1 MKQSKKILIVD
12 DEKKITEV
20 LQAYLEKAGY
30 LTVVAYDGRN
40 AIKLAETETPDLI
53 LLDLMLPDIMG
64 EEVCQVIHQKKDIPI
79 IMLTARVDES
89 DMIAG
94 LQCGADDYIVKPF
107 SPRNVIARVEA
118 VLRRVE
124 RSQPEI
130 LKIGTD
136 YLDVNFQAHSIKKNN
151 EELHL
156 TPTEYNIFELLVE
169 SPGRAF
175 TREQI
180 IDFALKDEFDGYDR
194 SVDTYIK
201 YLRQKIEPDPKSPQY
216 IVTIYG
222 VGYKF
227 VP

>member
-64 EEVCQVIHQKKDIPI
+64 KEVCQVIHQKKDIPI
-79 IMLTARVDES
+79 IMLTAKVDES

-156 TPTEYNIFELLVE
+156 TPTEYNIFELLVK

>member
-1 MKQSKKILIVD
+1 
-12 DEKKITEV
+12 
-20 LQAYLEKAGY
+20 
-30 LTVVAYDGRN
+30 
-40 AIKLAETETPDLI
+40 
-53 LLDLMLPDIMG
+53 
-64 EEVCQVIHQKKDIPI
+64 
-79 IMLTARVDES
+79 MLTAKVDER

-118 VLRRVE
+118 VLRRME

-130 LKIGTD
+130 LKIGED
-136 YLDVNFQAHSIKKNN
+136 YLDVNFQARSIRKNH

-156 TPTEYNIFELLVE
+156 TPTEYNIFELLVK

-180 IDFALKDEFDGYDR
+180 IEFALKDEYDGYDR
-194 SVDTYIK
+194 NVDTYIK
-201 YLRQKIEPDPKSPQY
+201 YLRQKIEPDPRSPRY
-216 IVTIYG
+216 IITIYG

>member
-64 EEVCQVIHQKKDIPI
+64 EEVCQVIHKKKDIPI

-156 TPTEYNIFELLVE
+156 TPTEYNIFELLVK

>member
-156 TPTEYNIFELLVE
+156 TPTEYNIFELLVK

>member
-12 DEKKITEV
+12 DEIKITEV

-30 LTVVAYDGRN
+30 LTTVAHDGKN
-40 AIKLAETETPDLI
+40 AIKLTETETPDLI

-79 IMLTARVDES
+79 IMLTAKVDES

-136 YLDVNFQAHSIKKNN
+136 YLDVDFQAHSIKKNN

-156 TPTEYNIFELLVE
+156 TPTEYNIFELLVK

-194 SVDTYIK
+194 NVDTYIK
-201 YLRQKIEPDPKSPQY
+201 YLRKKIEPDPKSPRY

>member
-30 LTVVAYDGRN
+30 LTVVAYDRRN

-156 TPTEYNIFELLVE
+156 TPTEYNIFELLVK

>member
-1 MKQSKKILIVD
+1 
-12 DEKKITEV
+12 
-20 LQAYLEKAGY
+20 
-30 LTVVAYDGRN
+30 
-40 AIKLAETETPDLI
+40 
-53 LLDLMLPDIMG
+53 MLPDIMG
-64 EEVCQVIHQKKDIPI
+64 KEVCQVIHQKKDIPI
-79 IMLTARVDES
+79 IMLTAKVDER

-118 VLRRVE
+118 VLRRME

-130 LKIGTD
+130 LKIGED
-136 YLDVNFQAHSIKKNN
+136 YLDVNFQARSIRKNH

-156 TPTEYNIFELLVE
+156 TPTEYNIFELLVK

-180 IDFALKDEFDGYDR
+180 IEFALKDEYDGYDR
-194 SVDTYIK
+194 NVDTYIK
-201 YLRQKIEPDPKSPQY
+201 YLRQKIEPDPRSPRY
-216 IVTIYG
+216 IITIYG

>member
-40 AIKLAETETPDLI
+40 AIKLAETELPDLI

-64 EEVCQVIHQKKDIPI
+64 KEVCQVIHQKKDIPI

-156 TPTEYNIFELLVE
+156 TPTEYNIFELLVK

>member
-12 DEKKITEV
+12 DEIKITEV

-30 LTVVAYDGRN
+30 RTTVAHDGKN
-40 AIKLAETETPDLI
+40 AIKLTETETPDLI

-79 IMLTARVDES
+79 IMLTAKVDES

-136 YLDVNFQAHSIKKNN
+136 YLDVDFQAHSIKKNN

-156 TPTEYNIFELLVE
+156 TPTEYNIFELLVK

-194 SVDTYIK
+194 NVDTYIK
-201 YLRQKIEPDPKSPQY
+201 YLRKKIEPDPKSPRY

>member
-30 LTVVAYDGRN
+30 LTAVAYDGRN
-40 AIKLAETETPDLI
+40 AIKLAETELPDLI

-64 EEVCQVIHQKKDIPI
+64 KEVCQVIHQKKDIPI
-79 IMLTARVDES
+79 IMLTAKVDES

-94 LQCGADDYIVKPF
+94 LQCVADDYIVKPF

-156 TPTEYNIFELLVE
+156 TPTEYNIFELLVK

>member
-1 MKQSKKILIVD
+1 MKQARKILIVD
-12 DEKKITEV
+12 DERKITEV
-20 LQAYLEKAGY
+20 LQAYLEREGY
-30 LTVVAYDGRN
+30 QTEIAYDGRS
-40 AIKLAETETPDLI
+40 AIKLAETELPDLI

-64 EEVCQVIHQKKDIPI
+64 DEVCQVIHQKKDIPI
-79 IMLTARVDES
+79 IMLTAKVDER

-118 VLRRVE
+118 VLRRME

-130 LKIGTD
+130 LKIGED
-136 YLDVNFQAHSIKKNN
+136 YLDVNFQARSIRKNH

-156 TPTEYNIFELLVE
+156 TPTEYNIFELLVK

-180 IDFALKDEFDGYDR
+180 IEFALKDEYDGYDR
-194 SVDTYIK
+194 NVDTYIK
-201 YLRQKIEPDPKSPQY
+201 YLRQKIEPDPRSPRY
-216 IVTIYG
+216 IITIYG

>member
-156 TPTEYNIFELLVE
+156 TPTEYNIFELLVK

-194 SVDTYIK
+194 SVYTYIK

>member
-64 EEVCQVIHQKKDIPI
+64 KEVCQVIHQKKDIPI

-156 TPTEYNIFELLVE
+156 TPTEYNIFELLVK

>member
-40 AIKLAETETPDLI
+40 AIKLAETELPDLI

-64 EEVCQVIHQKKDIPI
+64 KEVCQVIHQKKDIPI
-79 IMLTARVDES
+79 IMLTAKVDES

-136 YLDVNFQAHSIKKNN
+136 YLDVNFQAHSIKENN

-156 TPTEYNIFELLVE
+156 TPTEYNIFELLVK